1 MERVRLK
8 WKGKKCA
15 VAHVNRGCLIQG
27 AEDLK
32 IENAK
37 VISSLE
43 EGGSYKF
50 LGVLETEKRRQNCSS
65 KCSEVVLAKV
75 IYYLV

>member
-1 MERVRLK
+1 MECVRLK

-37 VISSLE
+37 VIIL
-43 EGGSYKF
+43 
-50 LGVLETEKRRQNCSS
+50 
-65 KCSEVVLAKV
+65 VVWKKV
-75 IYYLV
+75 AVTSF

>member
-1 MERVRLK
+1 MCAFKVEREEV
-8 WKGKKCA
+8 
-15 VAHVNRGCLIQG
+15 RGCTCEQRVFDSRCG
-27 AEDLK
+27 GF
-32 IENAK
+32 ENAK

-43 EGGSYKF
+43 EGVSYKF
-50 LGVLETEKRRQNCSS
+50 LGVLETETRRQNCSS